1 MGVRIL
7 TTGFTATDL
16 KPRVLKNASW
26 GALWALGEQVI
37 EDTEEFVPMSSGRDR
52 GTLRKSAK
60 SVPDEAAN
68 QVQVQYERVIT
79 YSDADGI
86 EHTVEDGA
94 EKVYEGKNPVTLRP
108 IAHYTTLGTG
118 PAWFD
123 VSMEKNW
130 DVWKRKFT
138 ANFINNLVKE
148 T

>member
-1 MGVRIL
+1 M
-7 TTGFTATDL
+7 
-16 KPRVLKNASW
+16 
-26 GALWALGEQVI
+26 
-37 EDTEEFVPMSSGRDR
+37 
-52 GTLRKSAK
+52 
-60 SVPDEAAN
+60 
-68 QVQVQYERVIT
+68 QYTRVIT

-94 EKVYEGKNPVTLRP
+94 EKVYEGTNPVTLRP
-108 IAHYTTLGTG
+108 IAHYTTTGTG

-130 DVWKRKFT
+130 DTWKRKFT